1 MRVKKARIAFYGI
14 NGTGLGHYSRLLGIA
29 REARELLHA
38 TGVGADF
45 RFLTT
50 SEAPQV
56 AWDFPVWK
64 LPSKTVVAGMDTDNA
79 DYAATSQLLVCNVVA
94 SMRPDVLVM
103 DTVPQGSF
111 GELLQLRAFC
121 RRTVFVNR
129 HKSEAA
135 AADPVH
141 QAHLPLYDLIL
152 TPDVADQAHRYVLPP
167 SLSARNV
174 FTGVVHGFRP
184 EEAPTRQQVRDYFGV
199 AAGQTVVYLSA
210 GGGGDRHAQAE
221 LARLVSE
228 ASADPAHFVLVGYGP
243 LYRGEKR
250 YAPNVV
256 PLAEADVRRFF
267 PGVDLAVSAAGY
279 NAYQELLA
287 AGVPTAFYAQVKGMD
302 RQDERVAIGVARGWH
317 RHLEDFDPLTIRDEI
332 AALKDPAVR
341 AGLARAL
348 RERGRTDGA
357 LAAAVELLRLHASIP
372 SSPVDERALLAA
384 AAMRAEW
391 TDVAREMSVGPA
403 ESRAAFVRAARRVLA
418 WYAQLSSAVERNAFF
433 DGARAA
439 LRGDAPPDA
448 YRAAA
453 AAGRALDAWKSA
465 AGCPDR
471 RLERLTRAYLAD
483 HANPRGLDAAGAA
496 ERFIRFCTSHLE
508 PAPETR

>member
-1 MRVKKARIAFYGI
+1 VKKARIAFYGI
-14 NGTGLGHYSRLLGIA
+14 NGTGLGHYSRLLSIA

-103 DTVPQGSF
+103 DTLPQGSF
-111 GELLQLRAFC
+111 GEFLQLRAFC
-121 RRTVFVNR
+121 RRSVFVNR

-152 TPDVADQAHRYVLPP
+152 TPDVPEEAHRYVLPAP
-167 SLSARNV
+167 LSARNV
-174 FTGVVHGFRP
+174 FTGVVHGYRA
-184 EEAPTRQQVRDYFGV
+184 EEAPPRQRVRDYFGV
-199 AAGQTVVYLSA
+199 AAGQTVVYVSA
-210 GGGGDRHAQAE
+210 GGGGDRHARAE
-221 LARLVSE
+221 LAALVDE
-228 ASADPAHFVLVGYGP
+228 VSAGPAHFVLVGYGP

-256 PLAEADVRRFF
+256 PLAEPDVRRFF
-267 PGVDLAVSAAGY
+267 PGVDLAFSAAGY

-302 RQDERVAIGVARGWH
+302 RQDERVAIGAARGWH
-317 RHLEDFDPLTIRDEI
+317 RRLDDFDALTIRDEV

-341 AGLARAL
+341 AAVARAL
-348 RERGRTDGA
+348 AERGTADGA
-357 LAAAVELLRLHASIP
+357 LASAVELLRLHAAIP
-372 SSPVDERALLAA
+372 SSAVDERALLAA
-384 AAMRAEW
+384 AVMRAAW
-391 TDVAREMSVGPA
+391 PSVAREMEIEPD
-403 ESRAAFVRAARRVLA
+403 ESRPAFVRAARRVLA

-439 LRGDAPPDA
+439 LRGDAPPGP
-448 YRAAA
+448 YRAAV
-453 AAGRALDAWKSA
+453 AAGCAIDAWKA
-465 AGCPDR
+465 ATGCPDR
-471 RLERLTRAYLAD
+471 RLDRLTKQYFAD
-483 HANPRGLDAAGAA
+483 HANPRGLSSPGTA
-496 ERFIRFCTSHLE
+496 ERFIRFCTPDLE
-508 PAPETR
+508 PAPEAR